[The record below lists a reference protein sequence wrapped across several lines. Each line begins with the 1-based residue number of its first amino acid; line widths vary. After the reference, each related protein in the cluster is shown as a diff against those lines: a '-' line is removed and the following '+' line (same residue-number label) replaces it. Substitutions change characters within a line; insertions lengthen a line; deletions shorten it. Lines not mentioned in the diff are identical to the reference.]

1 MLDVVAYEGD
11 AHVVNRLKL
20 WRQALRT
27 RVGVIP
33 VEGDGAPRGLIE
45 GGQPFLYPRTE
56 CEGDAG
62 QECVDAV
69 LGDRGGRGGEG
80 DHGVQEVGP
89 PYHLVLGYGAAG

>member
-80 DHGVQEVGP
+80 GG
-89 PYHLVLGYGAAG
+89 GAGGGGGWGSVWG